1 MVVGKKS
8 ANQERLDGDRS
19 ESLLRQ
25 ADFLQRSAPRRACF
39 FHRKHLFPRRF
50 FARFRASNFLFLLPR
65 LARLV
70 CSVHR
75 VVNRPKKKTGEASRC
90 RIRIRFEAA
99 FFFFFF
105 TRCCFP
111 PPFLEFSFFAP
122 IKGKKKRRKNAPLFL
137 SLFLQQRSSYLL
149 PCSSR
154 TREARELLRLAGKRR
169 GD

>member
-99 FFFFFF
+99 FFFFSSPAAVSPL
-105 TRCCFP
+105 RSWSFP
-111 PPFLEFSFFAP
+111 SLLQSKE
-122 IKGKKKRRKNAPLFL
+122 KKREEKTHL
-137 SLFLQQRSSYLL
+137 SFCRSS
-149 PCSSR
+149 CSSALPISSLVPL
-154 TREARELLRLAGKRR
+154 ER
-169 GD
+169 GRHASC